1 MPFTTQDIIRRVRIE
16 LGDTGAPFSDT
27 FLGTGMLSSYDLT
40 DFNIWNVS
48 VMWIRNQVAVPL
60 VAETDY
66 SLNYQ
71 EGRVYLI
78 GAPAPLP
85 QGDTLI
91 VSGQASGMFSD
102 EELTDFINDAVLQH
116 VNGRTVKTRF
126 KDSNGFIKYI
136 TVPMDLSNLPDIEG
150 TLVALRATIDALWAL
165 ATDASTDI
173 DISSA
178 DGTTVP
184 RSQRYQQLREQIDGM
199 YDRYQQL
206 CAMLNVGLNAIEMSK
221 IRRVSLTTGRLVPI
235 FEDREYDDYT
245 LPRRQLPPINAR
257 DEDESNLDSPIFGGM
272 WGL

>member
-1 MPFTTQDIIRRVRIE
+1 MPFNNQEIINRVRIE

-27 FLGTGMLSSYDLT
+27 FLGTGMLSTYDLT
-40 DFNIWNVS
+40 DFNLWNVT
-48 VMWIRNQVAVPL
+48 VNWIRNQSAVL
-60 VAETDY
+60 LTEGTDY
-66 SLNYQ
+66 DINYQ
-71 EGRVYLI
+71 EGRIFLYGI
-78 GAPAPLP
+78 ASPLP
-85 QGDTLI
+85 QGDTLV

-102 EELTDFINDAVLQH
+102 QELTDFINDAVLQH
-116 VNGRTVKTRF
+116 TNGRTVKTRF
-126 KDSNGFIKYI
+126 KDSNGFIKYT
-136 TVPMDLSNLPDIEG
+136 TVPMDLNNLPDVEG

-199 YDRYQQL
+199 TARYNQL

-221 IRRVSLTTGRLVPI
+221 IRRVSRTTNRLVPI
-235 FEDREYDDYT
+235 FEDREYDDYE
-245 LPRRQLPPINAR
+245 LPRRQLPPIDAR
-257 DEDESNLDSPIFGGM
+257 DEDESNLASPIYGGY

>member
-1 MPFTTQDIIRRVRIE
+1 MGFTTQDIIARVRVE

-27 FLGTGMLSSYDLT
+27 FLGTGMLSTYDLT

-60 VAETDY
+60 TNETDY

-71 EGRVYLI
+71 EGRIYLI

-85 QGDTLI
+85 QGDTLV
-91 VSGQASGMFSD
+91 VSGQANGMFSD
-102 EELTDFINDAVLQH
+102 EELSAFVNDAALQH
-116 VNGRTVKTRF
+116 INGRTVETRF
-126 KDSNGFIKYI
+126 RDSNGFIKYI
-136 TVPMDLSNLPDIEG
+136 RNPMDLNSLPEMEG
-150 TLVALRATIDALWAL
+150 TLVAIRAAIEALWAL
-165 ATDASTDI
+165 STDASTDI

-199 YDRYQQL
+199 TARYNQL

-235 FEDREYDDYT
+235 FEDREYDDYE

-257 DEDESNLDSPIFGGM
+257 DEDESNLQSPVFGGY